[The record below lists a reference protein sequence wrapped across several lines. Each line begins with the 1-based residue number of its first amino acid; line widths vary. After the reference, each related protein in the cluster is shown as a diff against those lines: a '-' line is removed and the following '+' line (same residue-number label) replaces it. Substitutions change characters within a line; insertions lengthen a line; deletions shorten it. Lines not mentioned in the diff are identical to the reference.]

1 MVTNQGLR
9 SIGPRTEPIE
19 VLLMKMLLI
28 GYLKIHI
35 YNYHFVL
42 LSTVVK
48 EVYSCSW

>member
-9 SIGPRTEPIE
+9 SIGPQTEPID

-28 GYLKIHI
+28 CHHI

-42 LSTVVK
+42 LSTLVK